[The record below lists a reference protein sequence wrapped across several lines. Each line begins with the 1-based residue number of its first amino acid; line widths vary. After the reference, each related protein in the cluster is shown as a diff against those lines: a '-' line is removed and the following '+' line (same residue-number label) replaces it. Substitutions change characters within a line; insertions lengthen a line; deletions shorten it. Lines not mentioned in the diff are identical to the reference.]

1 MNYYSYQDIFY
12 NPEPCLERYTPNLRN
27 FQNHVVTVEHA
38 TSPEAIRKGLMFRKE
53 SLKPNHGM
61 LFHTGRK
68 YNSFWMKNTYI
79 PLDVIFLDETFKII
93 GFVEN
98 NQPLSLEPIYIEEP
112 SNYVLEMNAGWVKRR
127 NAKPGDKIKIK

>member
-1 MNYYSYQDIFY
+1 MNYYSYQDLFY
-12 NPEPCLERYTPNLRN
+12 NPEPCLEFYTPNLRN

-38 TSPEAIRKGLMFRKE
+38 TSPEAIRKGLMFRKD
-53 SLKPNHGM
+53 SLKPNNGM
-61 LFHTGRK
+61 LFHTGKK

-98 NQPLSLEPIYIEEP
+98 NKPLSLEPIYIEEP

-127 NAKPGDKIKIK
+127 NAKLGDEIKIK